1 MVVLLANPY
10 LFQEEEGPISV
21 ILKVDITIYDID
33 TSSRTQISL
42 LQNIVTIQVCSLMA
56 VVP

>member
-1 MVVLLANPY
+1 MLLANPY

-21 ILKVDITIYDID
+21 TLKVDITIYDID
-33 TSSRTQISL
+33 TLSRTQVSS
-42 LQNIVTIQVCSLMA
+42 LQNIVTIRVCSLVA